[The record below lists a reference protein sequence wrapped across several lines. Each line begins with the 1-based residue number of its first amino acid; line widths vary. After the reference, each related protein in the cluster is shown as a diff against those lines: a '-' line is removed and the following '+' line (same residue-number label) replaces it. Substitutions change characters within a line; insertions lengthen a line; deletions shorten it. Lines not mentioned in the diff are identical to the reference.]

1 MSGFVWKALC
11 FPAAPTPQ
19 SVIPQPSLSL
29 APSAVLTGALLL
41 LGLRALQCQGILCRL
56 QGLCCW
62 MSEFWMTNSY
72 KTLASFLV
80 NSTPEQQV
88 AGRMAFKPPACLVPR
103 CSQPLK
109 SLAASF
115 PAQLLLLCLPR
126 FPLEFPQLPLSLL
139 SGLWWSCAALLNY
152 CHTEL
157 RGQQHPCNSQRGM
170 GKEFLQQGVG
180 QGSCTVPQHRGL

>member
-1 MSGFVWKALC
+1 MFSCSSHPPVCHPSAI
-11 FPAAPTPQ
+11 PQ
-19 SVIPQPSLSL
+19 SGTFSLSSQEPCCCWGSEL
-29 APSAVLTGALLL
+29 CNPREFCAGCRGSA
-41 LGLRALQCQGILCRL
+41 
-56 QGLCCW
+56 CW

-170 GKEFLQQGVG
+170 GKESLQQGMG
-180 QGSCTVPQHRGL
+180 QGSCTVPQHHGL